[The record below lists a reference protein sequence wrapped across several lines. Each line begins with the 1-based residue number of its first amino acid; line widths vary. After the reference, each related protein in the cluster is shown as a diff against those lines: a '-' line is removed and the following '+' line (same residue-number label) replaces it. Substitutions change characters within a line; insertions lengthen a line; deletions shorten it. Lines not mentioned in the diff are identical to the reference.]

1 MKTQL
6 TTLKRETKHCKICFE
21 PFTPNTYSKIGVFEQ
36 ILCKKC
42 LKKFKHR
49 FIHYQIEGIKALA
62 IYDYDENMR
71 QLIYQFKG
79 CGDYEL
85 YPVFLNSIKDELK
98 MMYYSYQIIPIPS
111 YIKDDEK
118 REFNHVREI
127 FSVLGL
133 PILDALEKIDNFK
146 QSDHTANGRKQIKEH
161 LKVRKDIDI
170 RDKKILIVDDIST
183 TGNTLKA
190 AVTLIQKLHPKKIRI
205 LTLCK
210 RELIEND

>member
-6 TTLKRETKHCKICFE
+6 TILKRETKHCRICFE

-98 MMYYSYQIIPIPS
+98 MMYHSYQINHFESASGTMYCLLHNPHTSLRAKSLSPICL
-111 YIKDDEK
+111 
-118 REFNHVREI
+118 N
-127 FSVLGL
+127 
-133 PILDALEKIDNFK
+133 
-146 QSDHTANGRKQIKEH
+146 
-161 LKVRKDIDI
+161 
-170 RDKKILIVDDIST
+170 
-183 TGNTLKA
+183 
-190 AVTLIQKLHPKKIRI
+190 
-205 LTLCK
+205 
-210 RELIEND
+210 